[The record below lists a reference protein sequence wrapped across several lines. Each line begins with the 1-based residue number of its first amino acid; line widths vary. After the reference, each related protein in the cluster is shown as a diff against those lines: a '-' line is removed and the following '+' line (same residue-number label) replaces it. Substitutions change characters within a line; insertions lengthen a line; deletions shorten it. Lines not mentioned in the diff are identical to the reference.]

1 MDSKIVSLFE
11 IEEEQRRQRVVG
23 TDSLAPTS
31 LQFVEYRPGLA
42 WRAERL
48 QAATTLELRTEKE
61 AAEGE
66 LRDAA
71 RAWTLQSSITY
82 RPNGAFNLDAT
93 AGLRSKRF
101 TPYFRREQQREDA
114 QSVVLRLNT
123 RWLPLQRA
131 LDANLF
137 YEALTERTPTLQEIY
152 VRTGPEIGQYVW
164 IDGSGESPARDG
176 IIQIDE
182 FLPERTPDEGT
193 YVQTFIPSDDLESVI
208 GVQARLRLGL
218 DGAKFFAKPDVRWK
232 KWLADVSTRTTF
244 EVLEK
249 SRAPELAQIYL
260 LNLRRFRDTTST
272 INGRLR
278 LAQEVSLF
286 RRQSR
291 YGADFLFNQVRGL
304 NRLATGYER
313 RRLSTWRLE
322 GRYKPAIRWGVRL
335 VGQLEANRAASARFS
350 TRSYAIRSASLEPD
364 VSYTPT
370 SAWQGTLGFAYAR
383 KVDDVR
389 GQRARVLKFPVEVRY
404 NRVRRLQLTL
414 NGEVADVR
422 LGGAGD
428 VAGLAQFELTD
439 GRGPG
444 TSYLWTLG
452 GQYSLNR
459 YLRATLAY
467 NGLAPSGAPTLHTVR
482 MQLSAI
488 F

>member
-1 MDSKIVSLFE
+1 MPLFE
-11 IEEEQRRQRVVG
+11 IEEERRQQRVVG

-31 LQFVEYRPGLA
+31 LSFVEYRPGLA
-42 WRAERL
+42 WRQERL
-48 QAATTLELRTEKE
+48 QAATTFEWRTEKE
-61 AAEGE
+61 AVGGA

-71 RAWTLQSSITY
+71 RAWTLQTDVTY
-82 RPNGAFNLDAT
+82 RPKNTFNLDAT
-93 AGLRSKRF
+93 AGFRSKRF
-101 TPYFRREQQREDA
+101 TQYFRREEQREDA

-123 RWLPLQRA
+123 RWVPLERA

-164 IDGSGESPARDG
+164 IDGSGGDPARDG
-176 IIQIDE
+176 IIQLDE

-218 DGAKFFAKPDVRWK
+218 DGARLFPQPDVRWK
-232 KWLADVSTRTTF
+232 RWLADVSTRTSV

-249 SRAPELAQIYL
+249 SRAPDLASIYL
-260 LNLRRFRDTTST
+260 LDLRRFRDTTST

-278 LAQEVSLF
+278 IAQEVSLF

-304 NRLATGYER
+304 NRLATGFEER
-313 RRLSTWRLE
+313 QLSTWRLE
-322 GRYKPAIRWGVRL
+322 GRYKPDVRWGLRL
-335 VGQLEANRAASARFS
+335 VGQWEANRAASARFS

-364 VSYTPT
+364 VSYRPT
-370 SAWQGTLGFAYAR
+370 SAWQTTVGFAFAR
-383 KVDDVR
+383 KTDDVR
-389 GQRARVLKFPVEVRY
+389 EQRARVIKFPVEVQY
-404 NRVRRLQLTL
+404 NRVRRFQLSL

-422 LGGAGD
+422 LGGGGD

-452 GQYSLNR
+452 GQYSLNQ

-467 NGLAPSGAPTLHTVR
+467 NGLAPSAAPTLHTVR